1 MNDIIVKQM
10 CLDYCCSEQDVRDRE
25 NHFNEYVPLDG
36 RRTFGENEDS
46 SFLKIA
52 VINGKLLVT
61 GRKDIVC
68 ILKEKIGGFNGEWF
82 MDAAALSS
90 VDKMI
95 GQYGWQIEQEHE
107 FFTADRKTDVCT
119 DGYDIVWY
127 EKDAIGQFE
136 DDERFEEAFAF
147 DENAPDVL
155 GVSAVKNGE
164 ILGMAGA
171 SADSPYMWQIGVNT
185 MENCEARGIGSML
198 VTVMKNAVI
207 DRGYIPYYGTAMS
220 HIASQRVALK
230 AGFLPLWTELTVS
243 KK

>member
-10 CLDYCCSEQDVRDRE
+10 SLDYCCSEKDVRDSK
-25 NHFNEYVPLDG
+25 NCFNEYLPLDG
-36 RRTFGENEDS
+36 RRRFGETEDS

-61 GRKDIVC
+61 GRKDIVEV
-68 ILKEKIGGFNGEWF
+68 LQEKIGRFNGAWF
-82 MDAAALSS
+82 MDAGALSS
-90 VDKMI
+90 VDKLI
-95 GQYGWQIEQEHE
+95 GRYGWQIEQVHE

-127 EKDAIGQFE
+127 EKDAISQFE

-147 DENAPDVL
+147 DDNAPDVL
-155 GVSAVKNGE
+155 GVSAVKNGG

-171 SADSPYMWQIGVNT
+171 SADSPYMWQIGINT
-185 MENCEARGIGSML
+185 LKGMEARGVGSML
-198 VTVMKNAVI
+198 VTVMKNAAL